1 MNMQYKSFYL
11 HCVWVTFF
19 CFIVISSCKKKDEEE
34 PSLSIIT
41 PVTGQG
47 FSYTPTINISGNI
60 SDNVG
65 LKAVEV
71 SLLDNQY
78 KTVSGVVKYPID
90 KNAKSFAVSYD
101 VTDVYLPQ
109 GNYFIKVQAIDIS
122 NNRKS
127 AFVQIYLDELPLA
140 LRGVYYVGT
149 NAINNY
155 NSYLYEL
162 GKNTP
167 KIILDRKTTD
177 IRFYPKYNYLYTC
190 SALGSTFKGYKLNDT
205 LFPLGFQHYQA
216 NASGW
221 DSYTQMLFLSD
232 KTILLLSRTQPYFQI
247 FGTSG
252 NLIGSHSNSI
262 DFPLQACELN
272 ERLYALIPGN
282 SVAYNQIDVFNPYS
296 NYAKINSKNLTE
308 KVLDITTNGTEICVL
323 TKDSTHSYT
332 RYFRKDDL
340 VQVANNRHYNIK
352 AKKWYVFNNEAYI
365 ITDTGI
371 LKENLNTKTAS
382 ITHWITGNYT
392 TLAYEPL
399 SNVIYA
405 ATHTHIQVIQAG
417 TGTILQSYSLPANIT
432 VQKIDFWYNK

>member
-1 MNMQYKSFYL
+1 MEHKYKHYL
-11 HCVWVTFF
+11 WVVFF
-19 CFIVISSCKKKDEEE
+19 CILVLSCKKKDETE
-34 PSLSIIT
+34 PSLSIIS
-41 PVTGQG
+41 PVTGQS
-47 FSYTPTINISGNI
+47 FSYTPDIEVSGNI
-60 SDNVG
+60 SDNAG

-78 KTVSGVVKYPID
+78 KTVYGATRYPVD
-90 KNAKSFAVSYD
+90 KNAKSFSVVYE

-109 GNYFIKVQAIDIS
+109 GNYYLKVQAIDLA

-140 LRGVYYVGT
+140 LKGVYYVGT
-149 NAINNY
+149 DETHNY

-167 KIILDRKTTD
+167 KMTLDRKTTD
-177 IRFYPKYNYLYTC
+177 IRFYPKYNYLYVC

-205 LFPLGFQHYQA
+205 LLPLGFQYYQP

-247 FGTSG
+247 FGTLG

-262 DFPLQACELN
+262 DFPVQACELN
-272 ERLYALIPGN
+272 ERIYALVPGN
-282 SVAYNQIDVFNPYS
+282 NVAYNQIDVFNPYA
-296 NYAKINSKNLTE
+296 NYAKINTKNLTE
-308 KVLDITTNGTEICVL
+308 KVLDIATNGTEICVL

-340 VQVANNRHYNIK
+340 VQTANNRHYNFR

-371 LKENLNTKTAS
+371 LKENLSTRTAS
-382 ITHWITGNYT
+382 TTHWLTGQYT
-392 TLAYEPL
+392 ALAYEEL
-399 SNVIYA
+399 SNIIYA
-405 ATHTHIQVIQAG
+405 ATPTHIQVIQAG
-417 TGTILQSYSLPANIT
+417 TGTVLQSYALPANIK
-432 VQKIDFWYNK
+432 VQKIEFWYNK